1 MVRDWQTRSSPQAW
15 RHAWTSWTGLRLA
28 IRSGASARVG
38 PIEFVR
44 TTALPTIAQTFVAVR
59 FEKAGAQR
67 ILCYCPHQA
76 YYMLRSAIHVGPTEL
91 QRVATMRTI
100 VQSFVGVLF
109 RKAGAQHILG
119 FRMPEACYV
128 LRPSGRVGRNG
139 KLRIIPLVSCTQNRV
154 AVCLK
159 KA

>member
-1 MVRDWQTRSSPQAW
+1 MVHAWQTRSSPQAW

-38 PIEFVR
+38 PIKFLR
-44 TTALPTIAQTFVAVR
+44 TTALPAIAQTLVAVR

-76 YYMLRSAIHVGPTEL
+76 YHMLRPAIHVGPTEL
-91 QRVATMRTI
+91 QRIAAMRTI

-109 RKAGAQHILG
+109 RKAGAQRIIG
-119 FRMPEACYV
+119 SRMPEACYV
-128 LRPSGRVGRNG
+128 LRPSVRVGRKG
-139 KLRIIPLVSCTQNRV
+139 KLRIISLVSCTQSRV